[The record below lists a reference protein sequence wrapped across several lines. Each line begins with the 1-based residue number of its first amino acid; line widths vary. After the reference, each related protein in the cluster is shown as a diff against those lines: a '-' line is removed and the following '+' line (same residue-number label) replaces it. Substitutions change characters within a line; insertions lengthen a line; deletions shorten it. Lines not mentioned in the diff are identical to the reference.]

1 MQKNRGFAQAP
12 GQMAVIAFVGRQIT
26 HYNSA
31 IAANAAI
38 APYHT
43 NTPGQKAYGH
53 NT

>member
-1 MQKNRGFAQAP
+1 MQKNRGFGQAP
-12 GQMAVIAFVGRQIT
+12 GQMAVITFGGKQIT
-26 HYNSA
+26 HYSSA
-31 IAANAAI
+31 IAAN

>member
-12 GQMAVIAFVGRQIT
+12 RQMAVIAFVGRQIT

-31 IAANAAI
+31 IAANA
-38 APYHT
+38 PYHT
-43 NTPGQKAYGH
+43 NTSGQKAYGH